1 MKNSHLS
8 LLGPASSANLGSG
21 FDCFA
26 IAIEGLSDKI
36 TLSVSDNTE
45 IEINVLGIGGDKIST
60 KLEENTGGLVA
71 KNMFTENRIYG
82 GIKIEIEKGV
92 PPGKGL
98 GSSAAT
104 ASAVA
109 FGINEIYQLGLSPSQ
124 LLSFAASGEIASAGV
139 PHADNVAGSL
149 FGGFTIVHYSSNYSI
164 QTFSPPENLRICLA
178 IPDIETPDKKTG
190 KARDVIPEQIPF
202 GDVVKNIANASMMVA
217 GFAKQDMSLIGV
229 AMNDHIVEPARS
241 QLVPLYHELR
251 KLAVDMRTLGIAISG
266 AGPSMIVFID
276 ERKSNSNEIQKLIEE
291 TYTANG
297 LGVSTKL
304 TTIGGGV
311 SILQ

>member
-8 LLGPASSANLGSG
+8 LSGPASSANLGSG

-26 IAIEGLSDKI
+26 IAIEGISDKI
-36 TLSVSDNTE
+36 TLSVSDSTE
-45 IEINVLGIGGDKIST
+45 IEIDVLGVGDDKIST

-71 KNMFTENRIYG
+71 KNMFTENRIDG

-109 FGINEIYQLGLSPSQ
+109 FGINEIYQLGLSSSQ

-139 PHADNVAGSL
+139 PHADNVAGSI
-149 FGGFTIVHYSSNYSI
+149 FGGFTVVHYSSNYSI

-178 IPDIETPDKKTG
+178 IPDIETPDKKN
-190 KARDVIPEQIPF
+190 RQ
-202 GDVVKNIANASMMVA
+202 S
-217 GFAKQDMSLIGV
+217 
-229 AMNDHIVEPARS
+229 
-241 QLVPLYHELR
+241 
-251 KLAVDMRTLGIAISG
+251 
-266 AGPSMIVFID
+266 
-276 ERKSNSNEIQKLIEE
+276 
-291 TYTANG
+291 
-297 LGVSTKL
+297 
-304 TTIGGGV
+304 
-311 SILQ
+311 

>member
-8 LLGPASSANLGSG
+8 LSGPASSANLGSG

-26 IAIEGLSDKI
+26 IAIEGISDKI
-36 TLSVSDNTE
+36 TLSVSDSTE
-45 IEINVLGIGGDKIST
+45 IEIDVLGVGDDKIST

-71 KNMFTENRIYG
+71 KNMFTENRIDG

-109 FGINEIYQLGLSPSQ
+109 FGINEIYQLGLSSSQ

-139 PHADNVAGSL
+139 PHADNVAGSI
-149 FGGFTIVHYSSNYSI
+149 FGGFTVVHYSSNYSI

-202 GDVVKNIANASMMVA
+202 VDVVKNIANASMMVA

-251 KLAVDMRTLGIAISG
+251 KLAVDMGTLGIAISG

-276 ERKSNSNEIQKLIEE
+276 ERKSDSNEIQKLIEE

-304 TTIGGGV
+304 TTIGEGV
-311 SILQ
+311 SIL

>member
-1 MKNSHLS
+1 MSSSH
-8 LLGPASSANLGSG
+8 
-21 FDCFA
+21 
-26 IAIEGLSDKI
+26 
-36 TLSVSDNTE
+36 
-45 IEINVLGIGGDKIST
+45 
-60 KLEENTGGLVA
+60 
-71 KNMFTENRIYG
+71 
-82 GIKIEIEKGV
+82 
-92 PPGKGL
+92 
-98 GSSAAT
+98 
-104 ASAVA
+104 
-109 FGINEIYQLGLSPSQ
+109 

-139 PHADNVAGSL
+139 PHADNVAGSI
-149 FGGFTIVHYSSNYSI
+149 FGGFTVVHYSSNYSI

-202 GDVVKNIANASMMVA
+202 VDVVKNIANASMMVA

-251 KLAVDMRTLGIAISG
+251 KLAVDMDTLGIAISG

-276 ERKSNSNEIQKLIEE
+276 ERKSDSNEIQKLIEE

-304 TTIGGGV
+304 TTIGEGV
-311 SILQ
+311 SIL

>member
-1 MKNSHLS
+1 VKNSHLS
-8 LLGPASSANLGSG
+8 LSGPASSANLGSG

-26 IAIEGLSDKI
+26 IAIEGISDKI
-36 TLSVSDNTE
+36 TLSVSDSTE
-45 IEINVLGIGGDKIST
+45 IEIDVLGVGDDKIST

-71 KNMFTENRIYG
+71 KNMFTENRIDG

-109 FGINEIYQLGLSPSQ
+109 FGINEIYQLGLSSSQ

-139 PHADNVAGSL
+139 PHADNVAGSI
-149 FGGFTIVHYSSNYSI
+149 FGGFTVVHYSSNYSI

-190 KARDVIPEQIPF
+190 KARGVIPEQIPF

-251 KLAVDMRTLGIAISG
+251 KLAVDMGTLGIAISG

-291 TYTANG
+291 TYTGNG

-304 TTIGGGV
+304 TTIGEGV
-311 SILQ
+311 SIL

>member
-8 LLGPASSANLGSG
+8 LSGPASSANLGSG

-26 IAIEGLSDKI
+26 IAIEGISDKI
-36 TLSVSDNTE
+36 TLSVSDSTE
-45 IEINVLGIGGDKIST
+45 IEIDVLGVGDDKIST

-71 KNMFTENRIYG
+71 KNMFTENRIDG

-109 FGINEIYQLGLSPSQ
+109 FGINEIYQLGLSSSQ

-139 PHADNVAGSL
+139 PHADNVAGSI
-149 FGGFTIVHYSSNYSI
+149 FGGFTVVHYSSNYSI

-202 GDVVKNIANASMMVA
+202 VDVVKNIANASMMVA

-251 KLAVDMRTLGIAISG
+251 KLAVDMGTLGIAISG

-276 ERKSNSNEIQKLIEE
+276 ERKSDSNEIQQLIEE

-304 TTIGGGV
+304 TTIGEGV
-311 SILQ
+311 SIL

>member
-1 MKNSHLS
+1 MKNSHLTLS
-8 LLGPASSANLGSG
+8 GPASSANLGSG

-36 TLSVSDNTE
+36 KLSVSDNTE
-45 IEINVLGIGGDKIST
+45 IEIDVLGVGDDKIST

-71 KNMFTENRIYG
+71 KNMFAENNIDG
-82 GIKIEIEKGV
+82 GLKIEIEKGI

-109 FGINEIYQLGLSPSQ
+109 FGINELYKLDLSPAE

-149 FGGFTIVHYSSNYSI
+149 FGGFTVVHHSSSYSM
-164 QTFSPPENLRICLA
+164 QTFSPPEQLKICLA
-178 IPDIETPDKKTG
+178 IPDIDTPDKKTG
-190 KARDVIPEQIPF
+190 KARSVIPKQIPF
-202 GDVVKNIANASMMVA
+202 DDVIKNIANASMMVA
-217 GFAKQDMSLIGV
+217 GFAKQDMSLIGI

-241 QLVPLYHELR
+241 QSVPLYHELR
-251 KLAVDMRTLGIAISG
+251 KLAIDLGTLGIAISG
-266 AGPSMIVFID
+266 AGPSMIVFLD
-276 ERKSNSNEIQKLIEE
+276 EQKSDSHNVKKLIEE
-291 TYTANG
+291 KYIDNG
-297 LGVSTKL
+297 FGVSTKL
-304 TTIGGGV
+304 TKIGRGV
-311 SILQ
+311 SILE

>member
-8 LLGPASSANLGSG
+8 LSGPASSANLGSG

-26 IAIEGLSDKI
+26 IAIEGISDKI
-36 TLSVSDNTE
+36 TLSVSDSTE
-45 IEINVLGIGGDKIST
+45 IEIDVLGVGDDKIST

-71 KNMFTENRIYG
+71 KNMFTENRIDG

-109 FGINEIYQLGLSPSQ
+109 FGINEIYQLGLSSSQ

-139 PHADNVAGSL
+139 PHADNVAGSI
-149 FGGFTIVHYSSNYSI
+149 FGGFTVVHYSSNYSI

-202 GDVVKNIANASMMVA
+202 VDVVKNIANASMMVA

-251 KLAVDMRTLGIAISG
+251 KLAVDMDTLGIAISG

-276 ERKSNSNEIQKLIEE
+276 ERKSDSNEIQKLIEE

-304 TTIGGGV
+304 TTIGEGV
-311 SILQ
+311 SIL

>member
-8 LLGPASSANLGSG
+8 LSGPASSANLGSG

-26 IAIEGLSDKI
+26 IAIEGISDKI
-36 TLSVSDNTE
+36 TLSVSDSTE
-45 IEINVLGIGGDKIST
+45 IEIDVLGVGDDKIST

-71 KNMFTENRIYG
+71 KNMFTENRIDG

-109 FGINEIYQLGLSPSQ
+109 FGINEIYQLGLSSSQ

-139 PHADNVAGSL
+139 PHADNVAGSI
-149 FGGFTIVHYSSNYSI
+149 FGGFTVVHYSSNYSI

-190 KARDVIPEQIPF
+190 KARGVIPEQIPF

-251 KLAVDMRTLGIAISG
+251 KLAVDMGTLGIAISG

-291 TYTANG
+291 TYTGNG

-304 TTIGGGV
+304 TTIGEGV
-311 SILQ
+311 SIL